1 MVLHATPLTESY
13 SRIIVRSDDTDVEVL
28 LIYYASKYMFGSS
41 LVYMHAGHGMRERY
55 VPINTICEK
64 IGKDMS
70 NCLPACHA
78 LTGCGT
84 TSSLYRIGKTT
95 AFTKLKTHLS
105 ELKDLAHFGLSA
117 SLEESLPVARE
128 FALLLYGKKKKEI
141 GLMCTN
147 LD

>member
-1 MVLHATPLTESY
+1 MVLHAIHLAESY
-13 SRIIVRSDDTDVEVL
+13 SRIIVRSDDTGVEVL
-28 LIYYASKYMFGSS
+28 LILCKQIHVWFISS
-41 LVYMHAGHGMRERY
+41 VHACRPWNEREICPHQH
-55 VPINTICEK
+55 VTICEK

-70 NCLPACHA
+70 NCLPACRA

-117 SLEESLPVARE
+117 SLEESLPVSRE
-128 FALLLYGKKKKEI
+128 FALLLYGKKE
-141 GLMCTN
+141 N
-147 LD
+147 